1 MALISNGTT
10 IFDGGSMASGIGS
23 AMVLIKKLTASS
35 SSDLQFVHG
44 SSGVVFDS
52 TYKEYVFVYNSIHPG
67 TNAVEFT
74 FQASTDGGSSYGL
87 TTTQTY
93 FNAYHNEADSG
104 AAIGYEGI
112 ADIANG
118 TDEIELVR
126 ENKLSSDSDH
136 SGSGVLHIFDPANTT
151 FVKHYTAR
159 THTNH
164 EADYNMDSFI
174 NGYFNTTT
182 AINAIRF
189 KTSSGNIDSGTITLY
204 GIS

>member
-23 AMVLIKKLTASS
+23 SMVLIKKLTASS

-52 TYKEYVFVYNSIHPG
+52 TYKEYIFVFTNIHPG

-93 FNAYHNEADSG
+93 MNAYHNESGTG
-104 AAIGYEGI
+104 AALNYEGI
-112 ADIANG
+112 ADIASG

-126 ENKLSSDSDH
+126 ENKLSSDNDH
-136 SGSGVLHIFDPANTT
+136 SGCGVLHIFEPANTT

-159 THTNH
+159 TQANH
-164 EADYNMDSFI
+164 EAEYSMDSYI